1 MRAIAAIDR
10 FSEWIGAAEARLTA
24 PLVIAVA
31 WEVAARYVFAA
42 PTVWSFD
49 ITYMLYGAMFM
60 LGAAYALRVGA
71 HIRTDFFWE
80 RWSWRTRGI
89 IDSVA
94 YLAFFFPGIALF
106 LWVGWHEAWY
116 AYEIGETSDGG
127 RSCGRLRR
135 PCRSPPRYCSCK
147 ASPSSRRA
155 CTPRSPA
162 ASSAIRHELR
172 DRHRPR
178 HARGHD
184 RRHLPRLPD

>member
-1 MRAIAAIDR
+1 MRQLTRAIDR
-10 FSEWIGAAEARLTA
+10 FSEWSGAAVAWLTV

-31 WEVAARYVFAA
+31 WEVVARYVFAA
-42 PTVWSFD
+42 PTLWSFD

-116 AYEIGETSDGG
+116 AYDIGETSEQTPWRPLLWPLKATIPLAAALLLLQGVSELVKSLHAAFTG
-127 RSCGRLRR
+127 RAYGE
-135 PCRSPPRYCSCK
+135 RS
-147 ASPSSRRA
+147 
-155 CTPRSPA
+155 
-162 ASSAIRHELR
+162 
-172 DRHRPR
+172 
-178 HARGHD
+178 
-184 RRHLPRLPD
+184 

>member
-10 FSEWIGAAEARLTA
+10 FSEWVGAAVAWLTV

-31 WEVAARYVFAA
+31 WEVTARYVFAA

-116 AYEIGETSDGG
+116 AYEIGETSEQTPWRPILWPLKATVPLAAALLLVQGVSELAKSLYAAFTG
-127 RSCGRLRR
+127 RKFGD
-135 PCRSPPRYCSCK
+135 SP
-147 ASPSSRRA
+147 
-155 CTPRSPA
+155 
-162 ASSAIRHELR
+162 
-172 DRHRPR
+172 
-178 HARGHD
+178 
-184 RRHLPRLPD
+184 